1 MIYNSNRHDR
11 HSIRLKGYDYS
22 RQGLYY
28 ITLCCQDR
36 ICLFGEIIDEKM
48 ILNDAGKIANECWNQ
63 IPEHFPNT
71 ILHEYIVMP
80 NHIHGI
86 IEIMET
92 HDKQDLR
99 RGEKF
104 FVWTGEKSFAP
115 TINANAPTINAQ
127 FNSPSKTIGS
137 IIRGYKIGVTKWFRN
152 NSEIYTVWQRNYY
165 DIIIRNEQS
174 YDFISDY
181 IIHNPI
187 NWHKDNLY
195 IMRNKE

>member
-1 MIYNSNRHDR
+1 LHNSNRHNR

-28 ITLCCQDR
+28 ITLCCKDR
-36 ICLFGEIIDEKM
+36 ICLFGEIIDGKM
-48 ILNDAGKIANECWNQ
+48 ILNDAGKIADECWNQ

-86 IEIMET
+86 IEIIET
-92 HDKQDLR
+92 HDNQDTC

-104 FVWTGEKSFAP
+104 FAPTIFAHAP
-115 TINANAPTINAQ
+115 TINTK
-127 FNSPSKTIGS
+127 FKSPAKTIGS
-137 IIRGYKIGVTKWFRN
+137 IIRGFKIGVTKWFRN
-152 NSEIYTVWQRNYY
+152 NTENYTVWQRNYY
-165 DIIIRNEQS
+165 DIIIRNKQS

-181 IIHNPI
+181 IINNPI

-195 IMRNKE
+195 IKPLWEVQ

>member
-1 MIYNSNRHDR
+1 MMYNSNQHNR

-22 RQGLYY
+22 GQGLYY

-36 ICLFGEIIDEKM
+36 ICLFGEIMDKKM
-48 ILNDAGKIANECWNQ
+48 ILNDAGKIANACWNQ
-63 IPEHFPNT
+63 IPEHFPKVV
-71 ILHEYIVMP
+71 LHEYVVMP

-92 HDKQDLR
+92 H

-104 FVWTGEKSFAP
+104 FAP
-115 TINANAPTINAQ
+115 TIVAQ
-127 FNSPSKTIGS
+127 FKSPVKTIGS

-152 NSEIYTVWQRNYY
+152 NTEIYTVWQRNYY
-165 DIIIRNEQS
+165 DIIIRNKQS

-181 IIHNPI
+181 IANNPA
-187 NWHKDNLY
+187 NWHKNNLFFTPH
-195 IMRNKE
+195 